1 MKLYIKKLLRENLEP
16 LKPKIKLDDET
27 KNMVGDLIGS
37 GKDHFIFQHKNDSKK
52 IIKVAFDGEDGNK
65 WGPSDKVQTNLDT
78 SHIEAFQNNPNLFAK
93 VYEVNDRYAIIDK
106 LKTDTIRDDQN
117 EIFNILGQVNHPDL
131 DYMTKDTAIERLY
144 WVSANRRGF
153 IDKLVRKLVKT
164 GLFFQSA
171 KVQLYIDFIRRI
183 IESPLGKKM
192 KNLDIT
198 NNNIGYDANGRL
210 KLLDF

>member
-1 MKLYIKKLLRENLEP
+1 M
-16 LKPKIKLDDET
+16 
-27 KNMVGDLIGS
+27 
-37 GKDHFIFQHKNDSKK
+37 
-52 IIKVAFDGEDGNK
+52 
-65 WGPSDKVQTNLDT
+65 
-78 SHIEAFQNNPNLFAK
+78 
-93 VYEVNDRYAIIDK
+93 YEVNDRYAIIDK

-131 DYMTKDTAIERLY
+131 EYMTKDTAIERLY